1 MTTDAKPPTSEDV
14 LRDVL
19 PSAAQL
25 EETLVRAVSEAL
37 GVDEDATDARFARL
51 ERRVRKLEGGTTMKV
66 LSTEERQRIQDLA
79 TRIEM
84 KVGSTDGESGHNL
97 LSDQL
102 KLVAEGLSVV
112 LRLVATR

>member
-1 MTTDAKPPTSEDV
+1 
-14 LRDVL
+14 
-19 PSAAQL
+19 
-25 EETLVRAVSEAL
+25 
-37 GVDEDATDARFARL
+37 
-51 ERRVRKLEGGTTMKV
+51 MKV